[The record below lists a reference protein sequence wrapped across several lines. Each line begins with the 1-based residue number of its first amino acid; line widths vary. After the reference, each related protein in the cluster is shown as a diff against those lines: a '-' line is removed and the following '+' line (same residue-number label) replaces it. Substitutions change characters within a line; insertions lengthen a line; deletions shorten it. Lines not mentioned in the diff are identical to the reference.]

1 MFFGLKEMSNSMQ
14 RGEERRSNQRK
25 DNARLYNEFVKMN
38 PGASTQERLDFANKL
53 IKETGAGSAGLPTKS
68 QMEGNVKK
76 YKDQQAKKAA
86 AEAQAKK
93 DREQARAIRGLQ
105 NSKAIGEALAGT
117 WGTPDFD
124 AGLKAQFEAT
134 GTDLALLPNARK
146 QAESTAWVSWM
157 NNNKGL
163 IDAYVQSPSEAALEA
178 LTAAGGNIWQQKIT
192 GSYNPVLERYLSK
205 QRMSANTD
213 IEALRNMTDKDAQ
226 EAQIKLIKQKY
237 PDIADDLN
245 FYEVRVALKAANE
258 EKKQETIRTVEAE
271 MLDIART
278 ATDKA
283 DYETRVGVLLRK
295 YKDQGVENFDGGNA
309 AAEATLDKRLAA
321 EKADQARQD
330 QNNISIAVDGA
341 DALIEEGVK
350 KGQNADDIEALIE
363 QQFRDSNDGRTV
375 SISDKDR
382 ARLVSAM
389 KDVAYTLNAQIET
402 AMDAR
407 LSGEGA
413 AEALQSSKSEF
424 MKAFVR
430 ELEAKGITNTQ
441 DYVNELGESYWAA
454 AETKVR
460 NSLDQKE
467 AAKIADATIA
477 MGDGSIASGVLRGAT
492 YDPEKT
498 REVAQSALKI
508 IPATLGVEDEDVAI
522 SMIKLQEQALTEL
535 QNIAVGLNI
544 PVDQGL
550 ADAFIRSLGSIAQAA
565 GTEEAYLNEDGTL
578 PVDMM
583 RSAFLSAF
591 QANGFTGEY
600 AELEAEAFNVA
611 LDAMGLA
618 SVEELMFVGRD
629 QMIEFQSEYRNAR
642 ADARTA
648 NFDIIRG
655 VTVEEDTQPS
665 TNIIENVSLLSDRVS
680 TTIQNSSTLL
690 SIAPEELVRISQG
703 GGPGGAGRDAANF
716 EQRIAALGNLEQ
728 ELVATQ
734 ARITSE
740 ARRLTSLRKSPI
752 YTANHEGELDTIN
765 DVGTRINESLAAVKA
780 QLESVRASQRQID
793 ARYQQG
799 QAILE
804 KQAQDALEETASL
817 NTPPLTSAQIAA
829 QSAVTQADEQA
840 AAAAAQREADELA
853 ARQAAL
859 QEGQDVAT
867 AASSQVQAIN
877 SATGGFD
884 AVLDNLLSDP
894 TLNLMIPRGDEELRF
909 FKEDLIGLMEESGR
923 TMTADAINGIVEAAR
938 RRMGR

>member
-86 AEAQAKK
+86 AEARAQK

-105 NSKAIGEALAGT
+105 NSTAIGDALAGT

-134 GTDLALLPNARK
+134 GTDLSLLPNARK
-146 QAESTAWVSWM
+146 QAESAAWVSWM

-163 IDAYVQSPSEAALEA
+163 IDAYVKSPSQAALDA
-178 LTAAGGNIWQQKIT
+178 LTAAGGNIWQEKIT
-192 GSYNPVLERYLSK
+192 GSYNPVLERHLGQQRLSAK
-205 QRMSANTD
+205 VD
-213 IEALRNMTDKDAQ
+213 IEALRDMTDQEAQ
-226 EAQIKLIKQKY
+226 EAQIAIIKQKY
-237 PDIADDLN
+237 PDIVSELK
-245 FYEVRVALKAANE
+245 FYDVRVALRDANE
-258 EKKQETIRTVEAE
+258 KKKQETVRTVEAE
-271 MLDIART
+271 MLEIART
-278 ATDKA
+278 ATDQA
-283 DYETRVGVLLRK
+283 DYETRVGVLLRQ
-295 YKDQGVENFDGGNA
+295 YKDKGIDNFDSGNA
-309 AAEATLDKRLAA
+309 AAKKTLTKRLDAQEA
-321 EKADQARQD
+321 EQARQD
-330 QNNISIAVDGA
+330 AINISQAVDGA
-341 DALIEEGVK
+341 DALIEEGIK
-350 KGQNADDIEALIE
+350 KGQSADELEIILE
-363 QQFRDSNDGRTV
+363 QQFSDRNDGRSV
-375 SISDKDR
+375 SISPEDR
-382 ARLVSAM
+382 ERLLSAM
-389 KDVAYTLNAQIET
+389 KDVQYTLNAQIET

-413 AEALQSSKSEF
+413 AEALQSSKEEF

-467 AAKIADATIA
+467 GVRIAEARDA

-498 REVAQSALKI
+498 REVAQASLKI

-522 SMIKLQEQALTEL
+522 SMIKLENQALDQL
-535 QNIAVGLNI
+535 QSIAVGLNI

-591 QANGFTGEY
+591 QANGFSGEY

-611 LDAMGLA
+611 LDAMGL
-618 SVEELMFVGRD
+618 SSIEELMFVGSE
-629 QMIEFQSEYRNAR
+629 QMIEFQGEYRTAR
-642 ADARTA
+642 DNARTA

-655 VTVEEDTQPS
+655 VTVEEDTQPA

-690 SIAPEELVRISQG
+690 SIAPEEMVRISQG
-703 GGPGGAGRDAANF
+703 GGPGGAGRDAADF
-716 EQRIAALGNLEQ
+716 EQRLAALGNLEQ
-728 ELVATQ
+728 ELIATQ

-765 DVGTRINESLAAVKA
+765 NVGTRINESLNAVKA

-804 KQAQDALEETASL
+804 KQAADALQSKEEIS
-817 NTPPLTSAQIAA
+817 TPPLTSAQIAFRDQERA
-829 QSAVTQADEQA
+829 YNEQQEA
-840 AAAAAQREADELA
+840 LAAQQEADELA

-859 QEGQDVAT
+859 QENQDFT
-867 AASSQVQAIN
+867 AAATSQAQAVN

-884 AVLDNLLSDP
+884 GVLESLLNDP
-894 TLNLMIPRGDEELRF
+894 TLNITIPRSEEELRF
-909 FKEDLIGLMEESGR
+909 FKEDLIGMMEEGGV
-923 TMTADAINGIVEAAR
+923 TMTAEAINGIVEAAR
-938 RRMGR
+938 SRMGR

>member
-86 AEAQAKK
+86 AEARAQK

-105 NSKAIGEALAGT
+105 NSTAIGDALAGT

-134 GTDLALLPNARK
+134 GTDLSLLPNARK
-146 QAESTAWVSWM
+146 QAESAAWVSWM

-163 IDAYVQSPSEAALEA
+163 IDAYVKSPSQAALDA
-178 LTAAGGNIWQQKIT
+178 LTAAGGNIWQEKIT
-192 GSYNPVLERYLSK
+192 GSYNPVLERHLSQ
-205 QRMSANTD
+205 QRLSAKVD
-213 IEALRNMTDKDAQ
+213 IEALRNMTDQDAQ
-226 EAQIKLIKQKY
+226 EAQIAIIKQKY
-237 PDIADDLN
+237 PDLKN
-245 FYEVRVALKAANE
+245 ELQFYDVRVALKEAND
-258 EKKQETIRTVEAE
+258 KKNQETTRTVEAE
-271 MLDIART
+271 MLEIART
-278 ATDKA
+278 ATDMA
-283 DYETRVGVLLRK
+283 DYETRVGVLLRQ
-295 YKDQGVENFDGGNA
+295 YKDKGIDNFDSGNA
-309 AAEATLDKRLAA
+309 AAKATLTKRLDAQ
-321 EKADQARQD
+321 EVEQARQD
-330 QNNISIAVDGA
+330 AINISQAVDGA
-341 DALIEEGVK
+341 DALIEEGIK
-350 KGQNADDIEALIE
+350 KGQSADELEIILE
-363 QQFRDSNDGRTV
+363 QQFSDRNDGRSV
-375 SISDKDR
+375 SISPEDR
-382 ARLVSAM
+382 ERLLSAM
-389 KDVAYTLNAQIET
+389 KAVQYTLNAQIET

-413 AEALQSSKSEF
+413 AEALQSSKEEF

-467 AAKIADATIA
+467 GVRIAEARDA

-498 REVAQSALKI
+498 REVAQASLKI
-508 IPATLGVEDEDVAI
+508 IPATLGVEDEDVAVA
-522 SMIKLQEQALTEL
+522 MIKLENQALDQL
-535 QNIAVGLNI
+535 QSIAVGLNI

-591 QANGFTGEY
+591 QANGFSGEY

-611 LDAMGLA
+611 LDAMGL
-618 SVEELMFVGRD
+618 SSIEELMFVGSE
-629 QMIEFQSEYRNAR
+629 QMIKFQGEYRTAR
-642 ADARTA
+642 DNARTA

-655 VTVEEDTQPS
+655 VTVEEDTQPA
-665 TNIIENVSLLSDRVS
+665 TTIIENVSLLSDRVS